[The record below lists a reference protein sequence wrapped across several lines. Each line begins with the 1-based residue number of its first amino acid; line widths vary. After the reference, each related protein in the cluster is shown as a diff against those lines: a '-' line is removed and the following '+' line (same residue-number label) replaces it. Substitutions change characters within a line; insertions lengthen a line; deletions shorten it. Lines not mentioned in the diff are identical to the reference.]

1 MKNLL
6 IIGYG
11 KWGKKIFNYFNSTN
25 FFNNIYIKR
34 LTKNYTYCKKKKKLI
49 EIDGNVVP
57 KNIDF
62 VHICSPTKTHYS
74 LFKKFKK
81 AKNLSVE
88 KPLFDKEN
96 QYSFFK
102 DQDSIKVNYIDLY
115 NPITNF
121 FFSDLKFNETQKIY
135 LNYSN
140 RENFFK
146 KQIDFLNDWL
156 DHPLSI
162 LLQMPRIDKI
172 EKVESAI
179 KLNRKKKF
187 NYIFVRLKIKKT
199 FIDISINKTLKKKR
213 EFIVLKKNKNIK
225 YDLLKNKILINNKL
239 NTKFNYSAFDNFFFK
254 TNHLKTNIKFKKIKF
269 HKKIFK
275 FKKDLINLI
284 NR

>member
-1 MKNLL
+1 M
-6 IIGYG
+6 
-11 KWGKKIFNYFNSTN
+11 
-25 FFNNIYIKR
+25 
-34 LTKNYTYCKKKKKLI
+34 
-49 EIDGNVVP
+49 
-57 KNIDF
+57 
-62 VHICSPTKTHYS
+62 
-74 LFKKFKK
+74 
-81 AKNLSVE
+81 
-88 KPLFDKEN
+88 FDKEN

>member
-1 MKNLL
+1 MNNLL

-11 KWGKKIFNYFNSTN
+11 KWGKKVFNYFNN
-25 FFNNIYIKR
+25 IKFFNNIYIKR
-34 LTKNYTYCKKKKKLI
+34 LTKNYTYCRKKNKLI

-62 VHICSPTKTHYS
+62 VHICSPAKTHYS
-74 LFKKFKK
+74 LYKKFKK
-81 AKNLSVE
+81 AKNLSIE
-88 KPLFDKEN
+88 KPLFDKKN
-96 QYSFFK
+96 QYSLFK
-102 DQDSIKVNYIDLY
+102 DQDLIKVNYIDLY
-115 NPITNF
+115 NPVTNY

-135 LNYSN
+135 INYSN

-172 EKVESAI
+172 EKIESAI
-179 KLNRKKKF
+179 KLNHKKKF
-187 NYIFVRLKIKKT
+187 NYFFIRLKIKKALV
-199 FIDISINKTLKKKR
+199 DISINRTLKKKR
-213 EFIVLKKNKNIK
+213 EFIVLKKNKKIK
-225 YDLLKNKILINNKL
+225 YDLLKNKILTDNKL
-239 NTKFNYSAFDNFFFK
+239 STKFNYSAFDNFFFK
-254 TNHLKTNIKFKKIKF
+254 TNHLKANIKFKKIKF